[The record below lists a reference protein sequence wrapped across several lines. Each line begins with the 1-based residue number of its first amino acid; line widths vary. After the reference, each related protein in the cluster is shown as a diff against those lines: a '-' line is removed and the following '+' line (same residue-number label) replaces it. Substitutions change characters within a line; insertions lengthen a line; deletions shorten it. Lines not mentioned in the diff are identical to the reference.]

1 LHSSF
6 PRYFGQGEARS
17 GARARPLARNDDPQK
32 CSVRTGPTRRP
43 DSTAYISDIPKQK
56 SSLISDNQDCYD
68 LPEFGKDGAM
78 LDIKMIERGLEKTG
92 KSKGGLAAA
101 MGVRPGAVS
110 ELFSGIRLIKASEIQ
125 PIVDYLELNSV
136 PIMGRVGAGA
146 VIEPEHEQ
154 VPPEGLGEVEL
165 PFPLSEET
173 IAFEVAGDSMLP
185 KYENGDIIVV
195 FREQRHPVS
204 NFYGEEAVVRLK
216 TGERYLKT
224 IERGK
229 SATQVN
235 LTSFNAKPIN
245 GVKLEWIGEI
255 WVTLP
260 RGQIERLRAKAA
272 ARARKAAK
280 AASK

>member
-1 LHSSF
+1 
-6 PRYFGQGEARS
+6 
-17 GARARPLARNDDPQK
+17 
-32 CSVRTGPTRRP
+32 
-43 DSTAYISDIPKQK
+43 
-56 SSLISDNQDCYD
+56 
-68 LPEFGKDGAM
+68 M
-78 LDIKMIERGLEKTG
+78 LDIRMIERGLQKPGKT
-92 KSKGGLAAA
+92 KGGLAAA

-110 ELFSGIRLIKASEIQ
+110 EILADTRLIKAAEIQ
-125 PIVDYLELNSV
+125 AIIDYLELNSV

-146 VIEPEHEQ
+146 IIEPEHEQ

-165 PFPLSEET
+165 PFPIADET

-195 FREQRHPVS
+195 YREQRHPVS
-204 NFYGEEAVVRLK
+204 SFYGEEAAVRLK

-229 SATQVN
+229 SSTLVN

-255 WVTLP
+255 CVTLP
-260 RGQIERLRAKAA
+260 RGQIERLRSKAA
-272 ARARKAAK
+272 ARARKGATAHAGAHSREMK
-280 AASK
+280 GSPK

>member
-1 LHSSF
+1 
-6 PRYFGQGEARS
+6 
-17 GARARPLARNDDPQK
+17 
-32 CSVRTGPTRRP
+32 
-43 DSTAYISDIPKQK
+43 
-56 SSLISDNQDCYD
+56 
-68 LPEFGKDGAM
+68 M
-78 LDIKMIERGLEKTG
+78 LDIKMIERGLKKTG

-110 ELFSGIRLIKASEIQ
+110 EILADIRLIKASEIA
-125 PIVDYLELNSV
+125 PIMEYLELNSV

-146 VIEPEHEQ
+146 IIEPEYEQ
-154 VPPEGLGEVEL
+154 VPPDGLGEVEL
-165 PFPLSEET
+165 PFPVEEEI

-185 KYENGDIIVV
+185 KYENGDIILVY
-195 FREQRHPVS
+195 REQRHPLS
-204 NFYGEEAVVRLK
+204 NFYGEEAAVRLK
-216 TGERYLKT
+216 SGERYLKT

-229 SATQVN
+229 SPTLVN

-255 WVTLP
+255 CVTLP

-280 AASK
+280 G

>member
-1 LHSSF
+1 
-6 PRYFGQGEARS
+6 
-17 GARARPLARNDDPQK
+17 
-32 CSVRTGPTRRP
+32 
-43 DSTAYISDIPKQK
+43 
-56 SSLISDNQDCYD
+56 
-68 LPEFGKDGAM
+68 M
-78 LDIKMIERGLEKTG
+78 LDIRTIVRGLKKPGKT
-92 KSKGGLAAA
+92 KGGLAAA

-110 ELFSGIRLIKASEIQ
+110 EILGDIRLIKASEIQ
-125 PIVDYLELNSV
+125 PIIDYLDLNSV

-165 PFPLSEET
+165 PFPIGEET
-173 IAFEVAGDSMLP
+173 IAFVVAGDSMLP

-195 FREQRHPVS
+195 YRDQRHPVS
-204 NFYGEEAVVRLK
+204 SFYGEEAAVRLK

-229 SATQVN
+229 SATVVN

-255 WVTLP
+255 CVTLP
-260 RGQIERLRAKAA
+260 RGQIARLRARGA

-280 AASK
+280 GHGGRGSEK

>member
-1 LHSSF
+1 M
-6 PRYFGQGEARS
+6 
-17 GARARPLARNDDPQK
+17 
-32 CSVRTGPTRRP
+32 
-43 DSTAYISDIPKQK
+43 IDIR
-56 SSLISDNQDCYD
+56 
-68 LPEFGKDGAM
+68 
-78 LDIKMIERGLEKTG
+78 MIERGLAKTG
-92 KSKGGLAAA
+92 KSKGGLANA

-110 ELFSGIRLIKASEIQ
+110 EILSGIRLIKASEIQ
-125 PIVDYLELNSV
+125 PITEYLELNSV

-146 VIEPEHEQ
+146 TIEPEHEQ
-154 VPPEGLGEVEL
+154 VPPEGLGEIEL
-165 PFPLSEET
+165 PFPIAEET

-195 FREQRHPVS
+195 FSEQRHPLAS
-204 NFYGEEAVVRLK
+204 FFGEEAAVRLK

-229 SATQVN
+229 SPSVVN

-245 GVKLEWIGEI
+245 GVKVEWIGEI
-255 WVTLP
+255 CVTLP

-280 AASK
+280 AHGGRTPEK